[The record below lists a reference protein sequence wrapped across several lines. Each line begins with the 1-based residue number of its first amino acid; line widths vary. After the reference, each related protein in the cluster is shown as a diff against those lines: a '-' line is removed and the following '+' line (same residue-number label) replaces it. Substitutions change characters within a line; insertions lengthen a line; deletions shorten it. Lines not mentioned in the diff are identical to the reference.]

1 MAEWCGLNERAVDWV
16 QTAQA
21 GDAELGYSEALLCV
35 DGEGDVPLRVLAA
48 PVEREQI
55 NG

>member
-1 MAEWCGLNERAVDWV
+1 MNDREVDWV

-21 GDAELGYSEALLCV
+21 SDAERGYSEALLCV
-35 DGEGDVPLRVLAA
+35 DGEGNGPIRELAA